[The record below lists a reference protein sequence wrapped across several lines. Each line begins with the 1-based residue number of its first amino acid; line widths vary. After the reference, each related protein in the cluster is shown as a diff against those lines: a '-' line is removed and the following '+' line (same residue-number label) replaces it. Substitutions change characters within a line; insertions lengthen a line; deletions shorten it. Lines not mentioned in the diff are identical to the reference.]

1 MKRTSI
7 DYYEKY
13 AETFF
18 ETTVLADMQMVY
30 QPFLSLVKPQG
41 RILDLGCGSGRDS
54 NYFIRR
60 GYQVTA
66 LDGSPTLARLASDYI
81 GQEVICGRIEE
92 LAYEREYDGIWACA
106 SLVHMEKKYMPEMLG
121 KVKRALKDDGI
132 LYVSLKYGKGERLKG
147 GRYFNYYDEA
157 ELRTVIEELKD
168 MAIIKLFKTEDV
180 RKERNQEFWINALI
194 KRKIKC

>member
-132 LYVSLKYGKGERLKG
+132 LYVSLKYGSGEGVKD

-157 ELRTVIEELKD
+157 QLRTVIEELKD

-194 KRKIKC
+194 KRKTKC

>member
-54 NYFIRR
+54 RYFIRH
-60 GYQVTA
+60 GYQVEA
-66 LDGSPTLARLASDYI
+66 VDGSPALARLASEYI

-92 LAYEREYDGIWACA
+92 LEYDQEFDGIWACA
-106 SLVHMEKKYMPEMLG
+106 SLVHIEKKDMPEIL
-121 KVKRALKDDGI
+121 KKLKRALNLEGI
-132 LYVSLKYGKGERLKG
+132 LYISLKYGEGEGVKD
-147 GRYFNYYDEA
+147 GRFFSYYDEVQ
-157 ELRTVIEELKD
+157 LRKVFNRLKYLK
-168 MAIIKLFKTEDV
+168 IIKLFRTEDV
-180 RKERNQEFWINALI
+180 RQERKQELWINVLA
-194 KRKIKC
+194 RAV